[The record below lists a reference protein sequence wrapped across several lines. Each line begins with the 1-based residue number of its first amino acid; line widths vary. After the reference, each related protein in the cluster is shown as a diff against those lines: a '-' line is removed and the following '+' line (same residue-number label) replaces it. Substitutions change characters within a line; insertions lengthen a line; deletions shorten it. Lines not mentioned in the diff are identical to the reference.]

1 MQTHRGEQG
10 ILKWALAQYE
20 NYIMS
25 IDRYSLY
32 EKIPTLISFI
42 FGLGCKNTYKI

>member
-32 EKIPTLISFI
+32 EKIPTLILDLVVKTS
-42 FGLGCKNTYKI
+42 YKI